1 MRKKRL
7 QGIHHLVYYAC
18 CGNFATLPKRVKKM
32 NVEQYQVAIRAAQLA
47 YHAAKYLENKEAYI
61 AAARRYIRPG
71 SLSVMP
77 N

>member
-1 MRKKRL
+1 
-7 QGIHHLVYYAC
+7 
-18 CGNFATLPKRVKKM
+18 M